1 LSEVFLRPVF
11 FCLAAPGS
19 GPIARFQ
26 VEFAPERTVSPSSH
40 FWGGAPCDDDPC
52 GMNCLLCRSIFP
64 LGVMAAF
71 CSGVSLSV
79 STKPTAV
86 KLFTQAS
93 TCRLASV
100 GPTPR
105 SSAEHSTI
113 SPVAGWIKR
122 TFGVAVAHALKN
134 KARMRIKRGMFSH
147 SLSHVW
153 KGKRS
158 RPAVGESAGPFGRY
172 PRPRRSHSNGVVF
185 GRVKQGKFGLTGCLD
200 RAIRRGTILGEHG
213 QKIGSCTQ
221 KIGFTSPLQKIKQ
234 HERTNLH
241 EPQPNES
248 LCP

>member
-1 LSEVFLRPVF
+1 
-11 FCLAAPGS
+11 
-19 GPIARFQ
+19 
-26 VEFAPERTVSPSSH
+26 
-40 FWGGAPCDDDPC
+40 
-52 GMNCLLCRSIFP
+52 M
-64 LGVMAAF
+64 
-71 CSGVSLSV
+71 SV

-153 KGKRS
+153 KG
-158 RPAVGESAGPFGRY
+158 
-172 PRPRRSHSNGVVF
+172 NGVKA
-185 GRVKQGKFGLTGCLD
+185 GWW
-200 RAIRRGTILGEHG
+200 E
-213 QKIGSCTQ
+213 
-221 KIGFTSPLQKIKQ
+221 
-234 HERTNLH
+234 NL
-241 EPQPNES
+241 PARSGAP
-248 LCP
+248 

>member
-1 LSEVFLRPVF
+1 MRDAGNAL
-11 FCLAAPGS
+11 
-19 GPIARFQ
+19 
-26 VEFAPERTVSPSSH
+26 TPSSH

-52 GMNCLLCRSIFP
+52 GMNCLLCKSIFP

-86 KLFTQAS
+86 KFCMQAS

-122 TFGVAVAHALKN
+122 TFGVAHALRN
-134 KARMRIKRGMFSH
+134 RARMRTKRGMFSH

-153 KGKRS
+153 TGRDQGRRWENLPARS
-158 RPAVGESAGPFGRY
+158 GATLDPVGY
-172 PRPRRSHSNGVVF
+172 
-185 GRVKQGKFGLTGCLD
+185 
-200 RAIRRGTILGEHG
+200 RAMV
-213 QKIGSCTQ
+213 
-221 KIGFTSPLQKIKQ
+221 
-234 HERTNLH
+234 
-241 EPQPNES
+241 
-248 LCP
+248 